1 MKLDTKKVF
10 YVGLAF
16 FLISLFWQTYDS
28 VITKILIDKFGL
40 NQTWSGVVMAF
51 DNVLAL
57 FLLPLF
63 GGLSD
68 KTNSKRG
75 RRTPYIII
83 GTIVAAFAF
92 VGLSFADNLQTNM
105 IVNDTQIVDK
115 YEEYLEEKAIM
126 LGGVFKGNVTTRKAE
141 LNAEYEAINALYAEG
156 EYTFEE
162 YWDAIEV
169 AHTSYLEWEAAFSLA
184 IEKWE
189 FYSNEVL
196 LVEKDLALA
205 NGSISQTKYDRW
217 KTNVYL
223 KMENA
228 IDNAVAYG
236 GLKQAE
242 YSYWADEVYDGIYD
256 ASLSKAAWN
265 KTMSQ
270 PAVFI
275 VFVIVL
281 FIALVSM
288 ATFRSPAVALMPDV
302 IIKPL
307 RSKANAIIN
316 LMGTFGGILSIVLLT
331 VFALDKKSYVDYT
344 PAFVSV
350 GILMLILLGIF
361 LWKVKEPKLVEEKIA
376 EDIKYGLTEEDEA
389 KEKNESV
396 EELSKDKRRSLFL
409 ILISVFLWF
418 IGYNAVTTKLSDYAP
433 KVLGMGFSMPLLIAQ
448 GAALIA
454 FIPIG
459 IIATKIGRR
468 KTILMG
474 ITLLTLCFG
483 SVFFITESTSFFM
496 YIIFALTGIGWAT
509 INVNSYPM
517 VVELSKGSNV
527 GKYTGYYYTFSMAA
541 QILTPILSGILM
553 DALGRKILFPYA
565 ALFVGLAF
573 VTMFL
578 VKHGDAKIIQK
589 ASVLESFDVD
599 MD

>member
-1 MKLDTKKVF
+1 F
-10 YVGLAF
+10 FVGLAF

-68 KTNSKRG
+68 KTNSKLG

-83 GTIVAAFAF
+83 GTVVAAFAF
-92 VGLSFADNLQTNM
+92 VALSFADNYQTTM
-105 IVNDTQIVDK
+105 IEQETQIVNQ
-115 YEEYLEEKAIM
+115 YEDYLEEKEIM
-126 LGGVFKGNVTTRKAE
+126 LGGVFKGDVTTRKAALDKE
-141 LNAEYEAINALYAEG
+141 LADIEKKNNNNEYEAGEYEAAKIAANLAYAEWVVDF
-156 EYTFEE
+156 TN
-162 YWDAIEV
+162 AV
-169 AHTSYLEWEAAFSLA
+169 N
-184 IEKWE
+184 KWE
-189 FYSNEVL
+189 TLNEDQL
-196 LVEKDLALA
+196 LADMNLALA
-205 NGSISQTKYDRW
+205 NGEISQRKYDRW
-217 KTNVYL
+217 YENVYL
-223 KMENA
+223 NMELA
-228 IDNAVAYG
+228 ILSARTNG
-236 GLKQAE
+236 GFNQAQ
-242 YSYWADEVYDGIYD
+242 YSYWADEIYDGIYD
-256 ASLSKAAWN
+256 ASLSAAAWD

-275 VFVIVL
+275 VFFVVL

-350 GILMLILLGIF
+350 GILMIVLLAIF

-389 KEKNESV
+389 KEKHESV
-396 EELSKDKRRSLFL
+396 ETLSKEKQRSLFL

-433 KVLGMGFSMPLLIAQ
+433 KVLGMGFSLPLLIAQ
-448 GAALIA
+448 GAALAA

-468 KTILMG
+468 KTILIG
-474 ITLLTLCFG
+474 ITLLTVCFG
-483 SVFFITESTSFFM
+483 S
-496 YIIFALTGIGWAT
+496 
-509 INVNSYPM
+509 
-517 VVELSKGSNV
+517 
-527 GKYTGYYYTFSMAA
+527 
-541 QILTPILSGILM
+541 
-553 DALGRKILFPYA
+553 
-565 ALFVGLAF
+565 
-573 VTMFL
+573 
-578 VKHGDAKIIQK
+578 
-589 ASVLESFDVD
+589 
-599 MD
+599 

>member
-1 MKLDTKKVF
+1 MKLDYKKVF

-68 KTNSKRG
+68 RTNAKLG
-75 RRTPYIII
+75 RRTPYIIV
-83 GTIVAAFAF
+83 GTVVAAFAF
-92 VGLSFADNLQTNM
+92 VALSFADNYQTKVIATETT
-105 IVNDTQIVDK
+105 IVTE
-115 YEEYLEEKAIM
+115 YEAYLEEKAVM
-126 LGGVFKGNVTTRKAE
+126 LDGVLTGDITKRKAA
-141 LNAEYEAINALYAEG
+141 LNDEYAAIDALYEAGDYTFDEYWAEIGAAFDEYEIWQADFNFYIA
-156 EYTFEE
+156 
-162 YWDAIEV
+162 
-169 AHTSYLEWEAAFSLA
+169 
-184 IEKWE
+184 KWQATNDTLL
-189 FYSNEVL
+189 NEQMA
-196 LVEKDLALA
+196 ALA
-205 NGSISQTKYDRW
+205 AGEISSTQYSRW
-217 KTNVYL
+217 YNNIYSVMNETANTS
-223 KMENA
+223 NA
-228 IDNAVAYG
+228 TTG
-236 GLKQAE
+236 FKQAE
-242 YSYWADEVYDGIYD
+242 YSYWADEVYDGVYD
-256 ASLSKAAWN
+256 ANLSASAWN
-265 KTMSQ
+265 MTTDKPGT
-270 PAVFI
+270 FI

-302 IIKPL
+302 TIKPM
-307 RSKANAIIN
+307 RSKANAVIN
-316 LMGTFGGILSIVLLT
+316 LMGTFGGILSIIILT
-331 VFALDKKSYVDYT
+331 VFALDKQSYVNYT
-344 PAFVSV
+344 PAFVTV
-350 GILMLILLGIF
+350 GVLMLVLLAFF
-361 LWKVKEPKLVEEKIA
+361 LWKVKEPKLVAEKVAEEEKF
-376 EDIKYGLTEEDEA
+376 GLTEVEEA
-389 KEKNESV
+389 KVKGETV
-396 EELSKDKRRSLFL
+396 EELSREKRKSLYL

-433 KVLGMGFSMPLLIAQ
+433 KVLGMGYSLPLLIAQ

-454 FIPIG
+454 FVPIG

-468 KTILMG
+468 KTILIG
-474 ITLLTLCFG
+474 ITLLSLCFG
-483 SVFFITESTSFFM
+483 SVFFISESTASFM
-496 YIIFALTGIGWAT
+496 YIVFALTGIGWAT

-565 ALFVGLAF
+565 TLFVASAF
-573 VTMFL
+573 ITMFM
-578 VKHGDAKIIQK
+578 VKHGDAQVVKK
-589 ASVLESFDVD
+589 DSVLESFDVD

>member
-1 MKLDTKKVF
+1 MKLDYKKTI

-28 VITKILIDKFGL
+28 IITKILIDKFGL

-63 GGLSD
+63 GSLSD
-68 KTNSKRG
+68 KTHSKRG

-92 VGLSFADNLQTNM
+92 VGLSFADNYQTNVIKTETG
-105 IVNDTQIVDK
+105 IVESYNQF
-115 YEEYLEEKAIM
+115 LEERSVM
-126 LGGVFKGNVTTRKAE
+126 LGGIVNKDDLTAHYVEYKKNEASIQASYDSGDITLDEYNTQIAE
-141 LNAEYEAINALYAEG
+141 NLAE
-156 EYTFEE
+156 
-162 YWDAIEV
+162 
-169 AHTSYLEWEAAFSLA
+169 HRQWESDFQTYIL
-184 IEKWE
+184 KWRQITD
-189 FYSNEVL
+189 NVL
-196 LVEKDLALA
+196 LVEKNNELSSGYL
-205 NGSISQTKYDRW
+205 SQSQYDRW
-217 KTNVYL
+217 YKNVYVNMD
-223 KMENA
+223 KA
-228 IDNAVAYG
+228 IQYATEHQR
-236 GLKQAE
+236 LTQAQ
-242 YSYWADEVYDGIYD
+242 YSYWADEIYDNVYD
-256 ASLSKAAWN
+256 ASLSQAAWE

-275 VFVIVL
+275 IFVVTL

-302 IIKPL
+302 TIKPL

-316 LMGTFGGILSIVLLT
+316 LMGTFGGILSILLLT
-331 VFALDKKSYVDYT
+331 VFALDKVSYVNYM

-350 GILMLILLGIF
+350 SAFMLILLAIF
-361 LWKVKEPKLVEEKIA
+361 LWKVKEPKLVEEKLA
-376 EDIKYGLTEEDEA
+376 EDIKYDLVEVEEDKTHESYEA
-389 KEKNESV
+389 LSKEK
-396 EELSKDKRRSLFL
+396 RISLYL

-433 KVLGMGFSMPLLIAQ
+433 KVLGMGFSLPLLIAQ

-454 FIPIG
+454 FLPIG

-468 KTILMG
+468 KTILIG
-474 ITLLTLCFG
+474 ITILTACFG
-483 SVFFITESTSFFM
+483 SVYFITESTSFLM
-496 YIIFALTGIGWAT
+496 YFIFAMTGVGWAT

-517 VVELSKGSNV
+517 VVELAKGSNV
-527 GKYTGYYYTFSMAA
+527 GQYTGYYYTFSMAA

-553 DALGRKILFPYA
+553 DALGRKVLFPYA

-573 VTMFL
+573 VTMFF
-578 VKHGDAKIIQK
+578 VKHGDAKIIK
-589 ASVLESFDVD
+589 KESALENFDVD

>member
-75 RRTPYIII
+75 RRTPYIIV

-92 VGLSFADNLQTNM
+92 VGLSFTDNLQTTM
-105 IVNDTQIVDK
+105 IESETQIVEK
-115 YEEYLEEKAIM
+115 YEDYLVEKDIM
-126 LGGVFKGNVTTRKAE
+126 LGGVFKGSITTRKAE
-141 LNAEYEAINALYAEG
+141 LNEEYAAIEVLYEDG
-156 EYTFEE
+156 EYTFDE
-162 YWDAIEV
+162 YWDAIKV
-169 AHTSYLEWEAAFSLA
+169 AHDDYLAWKEEFALAIDKWEAF
-184 IEKWE
+184 
-189 FYSNEVL
+189 NTEVL
-196 LVEKDLALA
+196 LEKMNLDLA
-205 NGSISQTKYDRW
+205 NESISQAKYDRW
-217 KTNVYL
+217 YKNVYL
-223 KMENA
+223 NMELAIANA
-228 IDNAVAYG
+228 KTDG
-236 GLKQAE
+236 GLSQAE
-242 YSYWADEVYDGIYD
+242 YSYWADEIYDGIYD
-256 ASLSKAAWN
+256 ASLSQAAWS

-270 PAVFI
+270 PGVFI

-316 LMGTFGGILSIVLLT
+316 LMGTFGGILSILLLT

-350 GILMLILLGIF
+350 GILMLILLAIF
-361 LWKVKEPKLVEEKIA
+361 LWKVKEPKLVEEKVA

-396 EELSKDKRRSLFL
+396 EELSKEKRRSLFL

-459 IIATKIGRR
+459 ILATKIGRR
-468 KTILMG
+468 KTILIG

-565 ALFVGLAF
+565 ALFVGAAF
-573 VTMFL
+573 ITMFL

-589 ASVLESFDVD
+589 ESVLESFDVD